1 MTAIEWIIIIF
12 LAVGTL
18 FSIAA
23 GIGLVRFP
31 DVYSRLHAT
40 GKNATASVILIM
52 SATFIYFLYEHQLF
66 IGKILLT
73 ILFVFLTTPV
83 AALLISRSAYRI
95 GIPMSKESVRDEMKP
110 YYDNEKASPAKN
122 EEQPPWNITRC
133 PRGFSLY
140 AIDRFSRPLSL
151 HCCLTLK

>member
-1 MTAIEWIIIIF
+1 MIVVF
-12 LAVGTL
+12 LSVGTL

-52 SATFIYFLYEHQLF
+52 TATFIYFLYEHQLF

-95 GIPMSKESVRDEMKP
+95 GIPMSKDSVRDEMKP
-110 YYDNEKASPAKN
+110 YYDNEKSSPAKN
-122 EEQPPWNITRC
+122 E
-133 PRGFSLY
+133 
-140 AIDRFSRPLSL
+140 
-151 HCCLTLK
+151 

>member
-1 MTAIEWIIIIF
+1 MTVIEWMIVVF
-12 LAVGTL
+12 LSVGTL

-23 GIGLVRFP
+23 GVGLVRFP

-52 SATFIYFLYEHQLF
+52 TATFIYFLYEHQLF

-95 GIPMSKESVRDEMKP
+95 GIPMSKDSVRDEMKP

-122 EEQPPWNITRC
+122 E
-133 PRGFSLY
+133 
-140 AIDRFSRPLSL
+140 
-151 HCCLTLK
+151 

>member
-1 MTAIEWIIIIF
+1 MTAIEWTIVILASGGTIFSFGAGLGII
-12 LAVGTL
+12 
-18 FSIAA
+18 
-23 GIGLVRFP
+23 RFP

-52 SATFIYFLYEHQLF
+52 SATFIYFLFEHDMF

-95 GIPMSKESVRDEMKP
+95 GVPMDKSSVRDEMKP
-110 YYDNEKASPAKN
+110 YYDNEKSSPAKN
-122 EEQPPWNITRC
+122 E
-133 PRGFSLY
+133 
-140 AIDRFSRPLSL
+140 
-151 HCCLTLK
+151 

>member
-1 MTAIEWIIIIF
+1 MTATEWIIII
-12 LAVGTL
+12 LLSVGTF
-18 FSIAA
+18 FSLSA
-23 GIGLVRFP
+23 GIGLIRFP

-52 SATFIYFLYEHQLF
+52 TSTFVYFLYEHNLF
-66 IGKILLT
+66 IGKLLLT

-95 GIPMSKESVRDEMKP
+95 GIPMSKKSVRDEMKP

-122 EEQPPWNITRC
+122 E
-133 PRGFSLY
+133 
-140 AIDRFSRPLSL
+140 
-151 HCCLTLK
+151 